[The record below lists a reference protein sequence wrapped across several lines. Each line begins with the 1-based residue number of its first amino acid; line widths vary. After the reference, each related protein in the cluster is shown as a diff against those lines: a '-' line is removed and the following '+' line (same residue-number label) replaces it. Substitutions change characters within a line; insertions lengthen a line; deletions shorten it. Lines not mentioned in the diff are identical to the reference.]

1 MKQRLSFPGL
11 VFLCLVLLGCESGQQ
26 QTVTPDSA
34 TKIGRIDN
42 FRDWASQ
49 ACQNQRVLTV
59 LVARQDCPYCDK
71 LKRQVLL
78 PDLKSGQFDNQWL
91 LGEFR
96 IDEGES
102 VIDFTGKRVPAP
114 ALAKQWRAELTPTV
128 LFLNRRGE
136 EIAPRITGLKLVDF
150 YDDYLQ
156 RSLTQGLENPAR
168 CT

>member
-1 MKQRLSFPGL
+1 MATS
-11 VFLCLVLLGCESGQQ
+11 
-26 QTVTPDSA
+26 DSA
-34 TKIGRIDN
+34 TKINRIDN
-42 FRDWASQ
+42 FRDWANQ

-78 PDLKSGQFDNQWL
+78 PDLKSGQFDKQWL

-96 IDEGES
+96 IDNGES
-102 VIDFTGKRVPAP
+102 VVDFTGKRVPAP